1 MAGRIA
7 ADAIAAAKR
16 SAVSLNLAQE
26 LLGQPAS
33 TLATRLNQAKPELN
47 PVVRRPAPACGLV
60 TTAWDY
66 LLGQGCTE
74 TLRQLGPRCVG
85 RKWFDG
91 SASLCLTGPR
101 TDFLFWVEYDLLT
114 FS

>member
-1 MAGRIA
+1 MSVKPTFTFADLFAGIGGIR
-7 ADAIAAAKR
+7 
-16 SAVSLNLAQE
+16 
-26 LLGQPAS
+26 
-33 TLATRLNQAKPELN
+33 
-47 PVVRRPAPACGLV
+47 
-60 TTAWDY
+60 TAFEQV
-66 LLGQGCTE
+66 GGNCVFT
-74 TLRQLGPRCVG
+74 RCVG